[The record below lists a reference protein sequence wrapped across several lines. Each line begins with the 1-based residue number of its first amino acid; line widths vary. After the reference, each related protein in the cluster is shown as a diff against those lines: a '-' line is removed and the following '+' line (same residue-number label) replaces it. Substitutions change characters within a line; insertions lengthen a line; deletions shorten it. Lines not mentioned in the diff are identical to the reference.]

1 MTKSLNGG
9 GGNFSSNRK
18 QIQEELD
25 SELLDSEL
33 LDIFS
38 KKFDENSITLIKKL
52 IKRGANVNAKIT
64 TDHDLTFLSLA
75 IAKNNYEIVE
85 LLIDKGADV
94 NIILATSTRQGQVF
108 TVTPLS
114 LAVQKNNFKIVEL
127 LIKKGADV
135 NMVNVNVYNEK
146 YTALSIA
153 VEIDKIEIVQ
163 LLIENGAHINMNN
176 IVSPQFPLYLAVCK
190 NHTKISIFL
199 IKKGANIN
207 FNGNGRLN
215 PLFCAI
221 NNNLD
226 IFKELLK
233 SPTIN
238 NKSFSGKIFNYIR
251 DNERITNQCKEAYVD
266 GYRQLKRREAKP
278 EIEFI
283 RNLNLVSQGINIDY
297 TGIRDALKI
306 HGVSKLKRKTI
317 QAIHDSIEKKVEAFR
332 IRLLKIEGPH
342 RPESQKLI
350 KSRSVTLS
358 KSIKSS

>member
-9 GGNFSSNRK
+9 GGNFSSNRRK
-18 QIQEELD
+18 QIQEQ
-25 SELLDSEL
+25 L

-38 KKFDENSITLIKKL
+38 KKFDKKSITLIENL
-52 IKRGANVNAKIT
+52 INRGANVNAKIT
-64 TDHDLTFLSLA
+64 TDLTFLSLA

-94 NIILATSTRQGQVF
+94 NIILTTSTRQGQVF

-135 NMVNVNVYNEK
+135 NMVNVNVYNQE
-146 YTALSIA
+146 YTALSIAVA
-153 VEIDKIEIVQ
+153 VEIDKIEIVK
-163 LLIENGAHINMNN
+163 LLIENGADINMNN
-176 IVSPQFPLYLAVCK
+176 IVSPQSPLYLAVCK

-207 FNGNGRLN
+207 FNGRLN

-221 NNNLD
+221 NNNNLD
-226 IFKELLK
+226 IFKELLE

-238 NKSFSGKIFNYIR
+238 SKSFSGEIFNYIR
-251 DNERITNQCKEAYVD
+251 DNERITDQFKEAYVD
-266 GYRQLKRREAKP
+266 GYRQLKTREANP

-283 RNLNLVSQGINIDY
+283 HNLNLVSQSINIDY
-297 TGIRDALKI
+297 TGIRYPLQI
-306 HGVSKLKRKTI
+306 HGVSNLKRKTI
-317 QAIHDSIEKKVEAFR
+317 PAIRDSIEKKVEAFR
-332 IRLLKIEGPH
+332 IKLLKIEGHH

-358 KSIKSS
+358 KSS

>member
-18 QIQEELD
+18 QIQEEL
-25 SELLDSEL
+25 

-38 KKFDENSITLIKKL
+38 KKFDKKSITLIKEL

-85 LLIDKGADV
+85 LLIDNGADV

-127 LIKKGADV
+127 LIKNGADV
-135 NMVNVNVYNEK
+135 NMVNVNVYNQE

-153 VEIDKIEIVQ
+153 VEIDKIEIVE
-163 LLIENGAHINMNN
+163 LLIENGADINMNN
-176 IVSPQFPLYLAVCK
+176 IVSPQSPLYLAVCK
-190 NHTKISIFL
+190 NHTNISIFL

-207 FNGNGRLN
+207 FNGRLN

-221 NNNLD
+221 NNNNLD

-238 NKSFSGKIFNYIR
+238 NKSFSGEIFNYIR
-251 DNERITNQCKEAYVD
+251 DNERITNQFKEAYVD

-283 RNLNLVSQGINIDY
+283 RNLDFVSQRINIDY

-306 HGVSKLKRKTI
+306 HGVSELKRKTI
-317 QAIHDSIEKKVEAFR
+317 PAIHDSIEKKVEAFR

-358 KSIKSS
+358 KSS